1 MLTSY
6 LKIAGRQLLRRK
18 FYSLLNIVGLAVGI
32 TFTLLIGSYVWNELR
47 VNQTLRHADRQY
59 ILLSRWKDPN
69 MGQEITTLA
78 PLAKHLY
85 DEYPALVANYYRW
98 DGLTSAVSRGDKNF
112 RESIQLGDSTL
123 LAMYGF
129 DLLHGDA
136 QTALQRPFSVA
147 ITALKARTYFGRTDV
162 VGETIDIQNFSGG
175 THPFLITAVLKDIP
189 ENSVTHINAA
199 IENTF
204 FIPTSNYTFFNRSDF
219 ASWQN
224 GVLPAYIELKAGV
237 SPAQLAKPIRQLIDQ
252 NTSPVVRQNLRIEP
266 VALTDYYRQKD
277 NGLVNRML
285 FILSSA
291 GLFIL
296 LMAIVNFINLSVS
309 QATARLRETGVRKAL
324 GSSRRRLVVQ
334 FLTESLLLSGIATGL
349 SLCMYLMAKPFFE
362 QTIGKSL
369 VPITTLPTAFL
380 GAPIVIASLVGLLAG
395 MYPAVVLSSQN
406 VVDALKNKTQAV
418 HQKVGLRQV
427 LVGFQF
433 STATVV
439 LIVAAL
445 VTQQVQYFFSQA
457 LGYNQAF
464 VVSAQV
470 PRDWSPAGVQK
481 LERVRAIFATMPE
494 VVSVSLSHEIPNG
507 NNGGQP
513 MVYRN
518 GSDSTQATAMQ
529 ALISDDN
536 YLKTYQIQLTA
547 GRFFDE
553 VGQDSLNVVLNEKAV
568 RATGY
573 KTPAD
578 AIGRQVR
585 SMGDPRIFTV
595 VGIVQDFHFNSM
607 QQTIQPMLFFS
618 VKGVPVYRYLSF
630 KLHPG
635 NVSRSIE
642 AIQKRW
648 SLLMPGSPFEYSFM
662 DDTLRKLY
670 QTELQLKKA
679 AYMATVLALIIVL
692 LGIFGLVSLNVV
704 RRTKEVGIRKVLGAS
719 APGIVGLFL
728 KEYGWIM
735 LIANAVAWP
744 LAYWFMTNW
753 LAGYAYH
760 TPLTWLPF
768 VSVGAGLALLT
779 GVVVSVQVIK
789 AALMNPVGSLRSE

>member
-1 MLTSY
+1 MLRNY
-6 LKIAGRQLLRRK
+6 LKIAIRNLLKRRL
-18 FYSLLNIVGLAVGI
+18 YSLLNIVGLAVGI

-78 PLAKHLY
+78 PLAKRLY
-85 DEYPALVANYYRW
+85 DEYPTLIANYYRW
-98 DGLTSAVSRGDKNF
+98 DGLTSVVSKGDKNF
-112 RESIQLGDSTL
+112 REGIQLGDKTL
-123 LAMYGF
+123 LTMYGF
-129 DLLHGDA
+129 ETLHGDA
-136 QTALQRPFSVA
+136 QTALQRPFSVV
-147 ITALKARTYFGRTDV
+147 ITAEKARTYFGRTNV
-162 VGETIDIQNFSGG
+162 VGQTVDIQNFSGG
-175 THPFLITAVLKDIP
+175 THPFLITAVLKDIT
-189 ENSVTHINAA
+189 ENSVTQINATVK
-199 IENTF
+199 NTF
-204 FIPTSNYTFFNRSDF
+204 FIPTSNYTFFNRTDF
-219 ASWQN
+219 DSWQN
-224 GVLPAYIELKAGV
+224 GILPAYVELREGV
-237 SPAQLAKPIRQLIDQ
+237 SAAQLVKPIQRLINQ
-252 NTSPVVRQNLRIEP
+252 NAGLVVRQNLRVEP
-266 VALTDYYRQKD
+266 VPLTAYYRQKD

-285 FILSSA
+285 FILSLA

-324 GSSRRRLVVQ
+324 GSSRTRLVIQ
-334 FLTESLLLSGIATGL
+334 FLTESILLSGVATGL
-349 SLCMYLMAKPFFE
+349 ALCLYPVGKSFFE
-362 QTIGKSL
+362 QIIGKAL
-369 VPITTLPTAFL
+369 LPLTTLPTGFL
-380 GAPIVIASLVGLLAG
+380 FIPVGVAIGVGLLAG
-395 MYPAVVLSSQN
+395 LYPAFVLSSQN
-406 VVDALKNKTQAV
+406 VVDALKNKLQTV

-433 STATVV
+433 LTATVV

-457 LGYNQAF
+457 LGYSQAF
-464 VVSAQV
+464 VISAQV

-481 LERVRAIFATMPE
+481 LERVRAMFATMPE

-513 MVYRN
+513 MVYKN

-568 RATGY
+568 RAMGY

-585 SMGDPRIFTV
+585 SMGDPRLFTV
-595 VGIVQDFHFNSM
+595 VGITQDFHFNSM

-635 NVSRSIE
+635 NVSQSIE

-648 SLLMPGSPFEYSFM
+648 SLLLPGSPFEYSFM
-662 DDTLRKLY
+662 DDTSQTVPNRVTARKSGLY
-670 QTELQLKKA
+670 VYRAGPDNCLARHFWAGVAECSQ
-679 AYMATVLALIIVL
+679 AYQRSRYSEGAGRIGAGHCGALPERIWLDYVDCQRR
-692 LGIFGLVSLNVV
+692 SL
-704 RRTKEVGIRKVLGAS
+704 
-719 APGIVGLFL
+719 APG
-728 KEYGWIM
+728 
-735 LIANAVAWP
+735 
-744 LAYWFMTNW
+744 
-753 LAGYAYH
+753 
-760 TPLTWLPF
+760 
-768 VSVGAGLALLT
+768 LL
-779 GVVVSVQVIK
+779 VYD
-789 AALMNPVGSLRSE
+789 